1 MLPQKFSAAT
11 TLKVPEPGSAELP
24 HPVASETSAPKIAD
38 ATRTGLYTS
47 FNARYS
53 RRGQLLTSMVG
64 PEKPD
69 QHSSC
74 ACDMRKPVALQ
85 WAAMPRPSPVRDRV
99 RDLVLSGS
107 LHAWTIEELLARVRK
122 DVATADYS
130 TVFRAVSY
138 LEDKNL
144 IHRVDLGDGRGRY
157 ETADRHHDH
166 VQCER
171 CGRISESGTR
181 CLLENAA
188 EKVGKATGYKILSHH
203 LVFTGLCP
211 ECAAAR

>member
-1 MLPQKFSAAT
+1 
-11 TLKVPEPGSAELP
+11 
-24 HPVASETSAPKIAD
+24 
-38 ATRTGLYTS
+38 
-47 FNARYS
+47 
-53 RRGQLLTSMVG
+53 
-64 PEKPD
+64 
-69 QHSSC
+69 
-74 ACDMRKPVALQ
+74 MRKPIALQ
-85 WAAMPRPSPVRDRV
+85 CTSMPRPSPVRDRV

-138 LEDKNL
+138 LEEKSL
-144 IHRVDLGDGRGRY
+144 IRRVDLGDGRGRY

-211 ECAAAR
+211 ACAAAG

>member
-1 MLPQKFSAAT
+1 MSRLRRPWPAKRRRRRLPGQRTLVWTRPAAYQLRMLHAQ
-11 TLKVPEPGSAELP
+11 
-24 HPVASETSAPKIAD
+24 
-38 ATRTGLYTS
+38 
-47 FNARYS
+47 ARCVTMM
-53 RRGQLLTSMVG
+53 L
-64 PEKPD
+64 
-69 QHSSC
+69 
-74 ACDMRKPVALQ
+74 
-85 WAAMPRPSPVRDRV
+85 MPRRSPVRDGV

-107 LHAWTIEELLARVRK
+107 LQAWTIEELLARVRK
-122 DVATADYS
+122 DVVTADYS

-138 LEDKNL
+138 LENKSL
-144 IHRVDLGDGRGRY
+144 IRRVDVGDGRGRY

-166 VQCER
+166 VQCDR

-188 EKVGKATGYKILSHH
+188 EKVSKATGYKILSHH

>member
-1 MLPQKFSAAT
+1 M
-11 TLKVPEPGSAELP
+11 G
-24 HPVASETSAPKIAD
+24 
-38 ATRTGLYTS
+38 
-47 FNARYS
+47 
-53 RRGQLLTSMVG
+53 
-64 PEKPD
+64 
-69 QHSSC
+69 C
-74 ACDMRKPVALQ
+74 
-85 WAAMPRPSPVRDRV
+85 MPRPSPVRDRV

-138 LEDKNL
+138 LEDKDL
-144 IHRVDLGDGRGRY
+144 IRRVDIGDGRGRY

-188 EKVGKATGYKILSHH
+188 EKVGKATGYKVLSHH

>member
-1 MLPQKFSAAT
+1 MD
-11 TLKVPEPGSAELP
+11 G
-24 HPVASETSAPKIAD
+24 
-38 ATRTGLYTS
+38 
-47 FNARYS
+47 
-53 RRGQLLTSMVG
+53 
-64 PEKPD
+64 
-69 QHSSC
+69 
-74 ACDMRKPVALQ
+74 
-85 WAAMPRPSPVRDRV
+85 MPRPSPVRDRV

-107 LHAWTIEELLARVRK
+107 LHMWTIEELLARVRN

-138 LEDKNL
+138 LEEKDL
-144 IHRVDLGDGRGRY
+144 IRRVDIGDGRGRY

-166 VQCER
+166 VQCEG

-188 EKVGKATGYKILSHH
+188 EKVSKATGYKILSHH

-211 ECAAAR
+211 ACAAAC

>member
-1 MLPQKFSAAT
+1 MT
-11 TLKVPEPGSAELP
+11 VPEPADVELP
-24 HPVASETSAPKIAD
+24 QEVASDKKAPKTPR
-38 ATRTGLYTS
+38 ATRDDLRTKCTLATADVDTAS
-47 FNARYS
+47 SIAVAHVTCARPLRYN
-53 RRGQLLTSMVG
+53 RR
-64 PEKPD
+64 
-69 QHSSC
+69 
-74 ACDMRKPVALQ
+74 
-85 WAAMPRPSPVRDRV
+85 MPRPSPVRDRV

-138 LEDKNL
+138 LEEKSL
-144 IHRVDLGDGRGRY
+144 IRRVDLGDGRGRY

-188 EKVGKATGYKILSHH
+188 DKVSKATGYKILSHH
-203 LVFTGLCP
+203 LVFMGLCP
-211 ECAAAR
+211 ECAVAG

>member
-1 MLPQKFSAAT
+1 MA
-11 TLKVPEPGSAELP
+11 PEPGEVAGP
-24 HPVASETSAPKIAD
+24 QAVASETIAPRTASAWAD
-38 ATRTGLYTS
+38 LRSS
-47 FNARYS
+47 FNATAERTLS
-53 RRGQLLTSMVG
+53 SSPFEGQE
-64 PEKPD
+64 PE
-69 QHSSC
+69 QHTSC
-74 ACDMRKPVALQ
+74 ACYMRNSIALQ
-85 WAAMPRPSPVRDRV
+85 CAAVPRPSPVRDRV

-130 TVFRAVSY
+130 TVFRAVSF
-138 LEDKNL
+138 LEEKNL
-144 IHRVDLGDGRGRY
+144 IRRVDIGDGRGRF

-188 EKVGKATGYKILSHH
+188 EKVSKATGYKILSHH

>member
-1 MLPQKFSAAT
+1 MA
-11 TLKVPEPGSAELP
+11 PEPADVEVP
-24 HPVASETSAPKIAD
+24 QAVASEMTAP
-38 ATRTGLYTS
+38 TT
-47 FNARYS
+47 ARAMHL
-53 RRGQLLTSMVG
+53 GVDTA
-64 PEKPD
+64 
-69 QHSSC
+69 SSI
-74 ACDMRKPVALQ
+74 PVAHVTCASLLRYNGP
-85 WAAMPRPSPVRDRV
+85 MPRPSPVRDRV

-138 LEDKNL
+138 LEEKDL
-144 IHRVDLGDGRGRY
+144 IRKVDVGDGRGRY

-188 EKVGKATGYKILSHH
+188 EKVSRATGYKVLSHH

-211 ECAAAR
+211 ECAAAG